1 LTERG
6 ILATEINE
14 GHPLLMTELY
24 LSGHCA
30 DLAPEEIIAVLAC
43 FMGED
48 KKDTQPALSTLSIPK
63 KVKEILYGLGA
74 TAQGFMEDERP
85 FEIQS
90 PDSYWSLS
98 TTWIEPMYR
107 WSLGEEASVLC
118 AEYDL
123 FEGNLL
129 RSINKCVSLVEEWTA
144 LATFKKDVP
153 MLDKLHGIEQSL
165 KRTIATSDS
174 LYLRL

>member
-1 LTERG
+1 
-6 ILATEINE
+6 
-14 GHPLLMTELY
+14 
-24 LSGHCA
+24 
-30 DLAPEEIIAVLAC
+30 
-43 FMGED
+43 
-48 KKDTQPALSTLSIPK
+48 
-63 KVKEILYGLGA
+63 
-74 TAQGFMEDERP
+74 
-85 FEIQS
+85 
-90 PDSYWSLS
+90 
-98 TTWIEPMYR
+98 MYR

>member
-1 LTERG
+1 
-6 ILATEINE
+6 
-14 GHPLLMTELY
+14 
-24 LSGHCA
+24 
-30 DLAPEEIIAVLAC
+30 
-43 FMGED
+43 
-48 KKDTQPALSTLSIPK
+48 
-63 KVKEILYGLGA
+63 
-74 TAQGFMEDERP
+74 MEDERP

-129 RSINKCVSLVEEWTA
+129 RSINKCVSLVEEWIA

>member
-1 LTERG
+1 LER
-6 ILATEINE
+6 
-14 GHPLLMTELY
+14 
-24 LSGHCA
+24 
-30 DLAPEEIIAVLAC
+30 EEIIAVLAC
-43 FMGED
+43 FMSED

-63 KVKEILYGLGA
+63 KSKEVLYGLGT
-74 TAQGFMEDERP
+74 TAEDFMQAERP

-90 PDSYWSLS
+90 PDSYWNLS
-98 TTWIEPMYR
+98 TTWIEPLYR

-129 RSINKCVSLVEEWTA
+129 RAINKCVNLLDEWTA
-144 LATFKKDVP
+144 LATFKKDVA
-153 MLDKLHGIEQSL
+153 MLDKLRGIEQTL